1 MMPPA
6 GSFLIM
12 CTQQSIKVSMLLVD
26 IQFQKSELM
35 FEMSELSKLAKVKF
49 LHNKEMS

>member
-1 MMPPA
+1 
-6 GSFLIM
+6 M